1 MAFAWAPV
9 DPFLIGLYV
18 WKVTL
23 HRVAAPAGVVV
34 SMAAVA
40 AKASPVTRDA
50 ALFRIFRMCGDTPP
64 SETHQACWML
74 INPVGIHTLSNRDIC
89 HHGSGP
95 KISQLVTLAGA
106 SRTRGV
112 RSGR

>member
-23 HRVAAPAGVVV
+23 HRVVAPAGVVV

-50 ALFRIFRMCGDTPP
+50 ALFRI
-64 SETHQACWML
+64 SACAVTL
-74 INPVGIHTLSNRDIC
+74 PRVRHTRPVGC
-89 HHGSGP
+89 
-95 KISQLVTLAGA
+95 
-106 SRTRGV
+106 
-112 RSGR
+112 